1 MAVVGTPGY
10 QNVRKGESGSCG
22 AVRPAPEHVV
32 SHCPS
37 LVVQPLTVDALKAP
51 GPPCLRPAFP
61 PLPATTDRE
70 FRRARRTSRAVH
82 ADPAH
87 HHRGDHHHRLQRR
100 SPANPA
106 PGRLRR
112 DARLRL
118 PSDGTRYG
126 ADARACSPADEL
138 LVAGHPLPLDRALGR
153 PVSAD
158 GTPRLARSP
167 MSAQSVIRSE
177 TDQPLQ
183 PTPTPPA
190 PLPVEGASL

>member
-22 AVRPAPEHVV
+22 AVRPALGHVD

-37 LVVQPLTVDALKAP
+37 FVVQPRTVDVLEAP
-51 GPPCLRPAFP
+51 GPPRLRPTPHRF
-61 PLPATTDRE
+61 PATTDR
-70 FRRARRTSRAVH
+70 RSALARSTSRAVH
-82 ADPAH
+82 DDPAH
-87 HHRGDHHHRLQRR
+87 HHRRDHHHRLQRR
-100 SPANPA
+100 RPAGPA

-118 PSDGTRYG
+118 PSDGARYG
-126 ADARACSPADEL
+126 ADARACSAASEL
-138 LVAGHPLPLDRALGR
+138 LVDGHPLHLDRALGR

-158 GTPRLARSP
+158 GTPRLARSL

-177 TDQPLQ
+177 SGQPLQ
-183 PTPTPPA
+183 RIANPA
-190 PLPVEGASL
+190 RTRTC